1 MLRHLSRFYSILNK
15 IKSFNLTQLLLNP
28 LRMNTSRRE
37 ALKLA
42 GVALA
47 GSAFPSII
55 IPNPAFAGTNS
66 ETLKVGLIGCG
77 GRGTGA
83 AMQALKADPNVVL
96 HALADIFPERFEQCL
111 QGLRKVHGDKVKVDE
126 GHQFIGFDAYQKLID
141 SGVDVVLLAT
151 PPHFRPLHLEAAI
164 KAGKHIFCEKPVA
177 VDAPGIR
184 KVLELA
190 KLAKEKNLSLVSGF
204 CWRFDEPKR
213 AVFGK
218 INDGAIGEVMS
229 VYNTY
234 YTGGAWSFPRQPG
247 WSDMEFQLRNWMYY
261 TWLAGDHIVEQAVH
275 SLDMMSWAMGDVLP
289 VSAVGVGGR
298 QVRTE
303 PLFGHIFDHFAI
315 TYDYAN
321 GAKGF
326 HFSRQQENCERSY
339 LVETF
344 GTKGRAMA
352 DCSRPTHKVE
362 GMNPWKYS
370 GVQNDMY
377 QTEHNEL
384 FASIRN
390 GVPINNG
397 ELMANSTM
405 LAIMGRMAAYTG
417 KKITWEDALKSTE
430 KLAPDFSS
438 FDAPV
443 PKTEVARPG
452 FTPFY

>member
-1 MLRHLSRFYSILNK
+1 
-15 IKSFNLTQLLLNP
+15 
-28 LRMNTSRRE
+28 MNTSRRE
-37 ALKLA
+37 VLKLA
-42 GVALA
+42 GAALA
-47 GSAFPSII
+47 GTAFPSII
-55 IPNPAFAGTNS
+55 IPNKAFAGMNS

-77 GRGTGA
+77 GRGSGA

-96 HALADIFPERFEQCL
+96 YALGEIFPERFNTCL
-111 QGLRKVHGDKVKVDE
+111 EGLRKVHGDKVQVDE
-126 GHQFIGFDAYQKLID
+126 GRKFVGFDAYQKVID

-190 KLAKEKNLSLVSGF
+190 KLAKEKNISLVSGF
-204 CWRFDEPKR
+204 CWRFHEPKR

-218 INDGAIGEVMS
+218 INEGAIGEVMS
-229 VYNTY
+229 IYNTY
-234 YTGGAWSFPRQPG
+234 NTGGAWSFPRQEG
-247 WSDMEFQLRNWMYY
+247 WNDLQFQLRNWMYY

-275 SLDMMSWAMGDVLP
+275 SIDMMSWAMGDVLP
-289 VSAVGVGGR
+289 VSAVGTGGR
-298 QVRTE
+298 QVRVD
-303 PLFGHIFDHFAI
+303 PLYGHIFDHFAI
-315 TYDYAN
+315 TYDYPN

-352 DCSRPTHKVE
+352 NCSRPTHKIE
-362 GMNPWKYS
+362 GANPWEYS
-370 GVQNDMY
+370 GAQNDMY

-390 GVPINNG
+390 SKPINNG
-397 ELMANSTM
+397 EWMANSTM

-417 KKITWEDALKSTE
+417 KKITWDEAIKSNE
-430 KLAPDFSS
+430 VLAPDTTSW
-438 FDAPV
+438 DMPAPKV
-443 PKTEVARPG
+443 EVARPG
-452 FTPFY
+452 FTPFF

>member
-1 MLRHLSRFYSILNK
+1 
-15 IKSFNLTQLLLNP
+15 
-28 LRMNTSRRE
+28 MNTTRRE
-37 ALKLA
+37 VLKLA
-42 GVALA
+42 GAALA
-47 GSAFPSII
+47 GTAFPSII
-55 IPNPAFAGTNS
+55 IPNKAFAGMNS

-77 GRGTGA
+77 GRGSGA

-96 HALADIFPERFEQCL
+96 YALGEIFPERFNTCL
-111 QGLRKVHGDKVKVDE
+111 EGLRKVHGDKVQVDE
-126 GHQFIGFDAYQKLID
+126 GRKFVGFDAYQKVID

-190 KLAKEKNLSLVSGF
+190 KLAKEKNVSLVSGF
-204 CWRFDEPKR
+204 CWRFHEPKR

-218 INDGAIGEVMS
+218 INEGAIGEVMS

-234 YTGGAWSFPRQPG
+234 NTGGAWSFPRQEG
-247 WSDMEFQLRNWMYY
+247 WNDLQFQLRNWMYY

-275 SLDMMSWAMGDVLP
+275 SIDMMSWAMGDVLP
-289 VSAVGVGGR
+289 VSAVGTGGR
-298 QVRTE
+298 QVRVD
-303 PLFGHIFDHFAI
+303 PLYGHIYDHFAI
-315 TYDYAN
+315 TYDYPN

-352 DCSRPTHKVE
+352 NCSRPTHKIE
-362 GMNPWKYS
+362 GANPWEYS
-370 GVQNDMY
+370 GAQNDMY

-390 GVPINNG
+390 SKPINNG
-397 ELMANSTM
+397 EWMANSTM

-417 KKITWEDALKSTE
+417 KKITWDEAIKSNE
-430 KLAPDFSS
+430 VLAPDITSW
-438 FDAPV
+438 DMPAPKV
-443 PKTEVARPG
+443 EVARPG
-452 FTPFY
+452 FTPFF

>member
-1 MLRHLSRFYSILNK
+1 
-15 IKSFNLTQLLLNP
+15 
-28 LRMNTSRRE
+28 MNTSRRE

-55 IPNPAFAGTNS
+55 IPNRAFAGTNS

-77 GRGTGA
+77 GRGSGA

-96 HALADIFPERFEQCL
+96 HALGDIFPERFEQCL
-111 QGLRKVHGDKVKVDE
+111 QGLRKVHGDKVKVDD
-126 GHQFIGFDAYQKLID
+126 GHKFVGFDAYQKVID

-190 KLAKEKNLSLVSGF
+190 KLAKEKNISLVSGF
-204 CWRFDEPKR
+204 CWRFDEAKR

-218 INDGAIGEVMS
+218 INDGSVGEVMS
-229 VYNTY
+229 IYNTY
-234 YTGGAWSFPRQPG
+234 YTGGAWSFPRQAG

-275 SLDMMSWAMGDVLP
+275 SIDMMSWAMGDVLP

-298 QVRTE
+298 QVRTDA
-303 PLFGHIFDHFAI
+303 LFGHIFDHFAI

-344 GTKGRAMA
+344 GTKGRALA
-352 DCSRPTHKVE
+352 DCSRSVHKIE
-362 GMNPWKYS
+362 GMNPWKYT

-384 FASIRN
+384 FASIRS
-390 GVPINNG
+390 GKHINNG
-397 ELMANSTM
+397 EQMANSTM

-417 KKITWEDALKSTE
+417 RKITWDEALKSTE
-430 KLAPDFSS
+430 SLAPELVNFE
-438 FDAPV
+438 APV
-443 PKTEVARPG
+443 PKIEVARPG